1 MTRTTWL
8 LLWAQPKKKGKEVC
22 YKKCIL
28 LLALKTETTGNMK
41 YVQFVCAECL
51 YRLFVQNVGVN
62 DNDFVKVIKSVLGI
76 EILTSRTVGK
86 LGGDEI
92 ASVTNLVVNLD

>member
-1 MTRTTWL
+1 M
-8 LLWAQPKKKGKEVC
+8 GKEVC
-22 YKKCIL
+22 YKKCLL
-28 LLALKTETTGNMK
+28 LLALKTGTTGNMK

-62 DNDFVKVIKSVLGI
+62 DNDFVKVIKSVLGK
-76 EILTSRTVGK
+76 EILASCTVGE